1 MELKKEMYK
10 GVEDLTYSAMNHI
23 GYTSIAYHRDWIK
36 ENLK

>member
-23 GYTSIAYHRDWIK
+23 GYTSFSSS
-36 ENLK
+36 